1 MIRILVREYVRQR
14 PGPAAGPTEPHD
26 DLAGLV
32 VRVFLRY
39 SPVEL
44 VWFLLKHVVVYGSV
58 GQRSR
63 FSPFQTG
70 ITGIASLV
78 KESWVRLGRHFSNH
92 GILRTPNWVLAPLQL
107 SRGSLVGE
115 RGCATDPLHRPSY
128 GYLENVD
135 LLLTFTGIRGVVTGN
150 TVAILHAVHALRC
163 RELYFVDVPQ

>member
-1 MIRILVREYVRQR
+1 M
-14 PGPAAGPTEPHD
+14 
-26 DLAGLV
+26 
-32 VRVFLRY
+32 
-39 SPVEL
+39 EL
-44 VWFLLKHVVVYGSV
+44 VWFLLKHVIVYGSV

-63 FSPFQTG
+63 FSPFRTG

-135 LLLTFTGIRGVVTGN
+135 LLLMFTGVVPGN
-150 TVAILHAVHALRC
+150 TVGSTCPPIITCPPMSRAVFCGCASMTASFGRDGSSGADPDIVHGSL
-163 RELYFVDVPQ
+163 

>member
-63 FSPFQTG
+63 FSPFWTG

-78 KESWVRLGRHFSNH
+78 KESWVRLGRHFSDH
-92 GILRTPNWVLAPLQL
+92 GILEDAELGLGALTSFQWPALQT
-107 SRGSLVGE
+107 SRRDRYLQYRE
-115 RGCATDPLHRPSY
+115 IRQALCASA
-128 GYLENVD
+128 
-135 LLLTFTGIRGVVTGN
+135 TFPGIPGWRAWLCN
-150 TVAILHAVHALRC
+150 
-163 RELYFVDVPQ
+163 